1 MGASWPYLSTVFR
14 GLKGA
19 APSPSTR
26 QLHVSIISLNFEKQL
41 LSSGCVTEREKP
53 GCKTIL
59 IREARCFPPLPL
71 GHHRPGYRGVRGRQW
86 GARGQ
91 TGAESLPVLS
101 ELAHSSHIALVLNI
115 ETPASSIFSM
125 MCIATQ
131 L

>member
-14 GLKGA
+14 GLKGE
-19 APSPSTR
+19 APSTSMR

-59 IREARCFPPLPL
+59 IREAPCLPPLPL
-71 GHHRPGYRGVRGRQW
+71 GHNRLPGGVPGRQR

-91 TGAESLPVLS
+91 TGAESLLVLR
-101 ELAHSSHIALVLNI
+101 ELAHSSHIALVLKI
-115 ETPASSIFSM
+115 ETPASNTFSM